1 MRDIVKDL
9 RHDHRRFTVLL
20 NILEGEVRH
29 IDDES
34 TSDLDLVTGVI
45 EYFSGYPETSHH
57 PKEELL
63 YVKLRDRLPEASEG
77 LAAIEKDHQHSAAK
91 IAALKKRC
99 G

>member
-34 TSDLDLVTGVI
+34 TSDLDLVTGVL
-45 EYFSGYPETSHH
+45 E
-57 PKEELL
+57 
-63 YVKLRDRLPEASEG
+63 
-77 LAAIEKDHQHSAAK
+77 
-91 IAALKKRC
+91 
-99 G
+99 